1 MTAVWPFAAVCH
13 ISKCSTLIKSVSLQ
27 AGRCEPRLMEGDLV
41 VLINGRDISEHTH
54 DQVVMFIRA
63 SRESHSREL
72 ALLIRRRGAAL
83 SLRQPDVLL
92 ANHSHCVPGSG
103 RVAPLLQLPSAL
115 TLPDQSVTER
125 PRSSGSLEKVVTLE
139 ESMRQLER
147 GVQSGTLSF
156 HFEVFKIHAGEK
168 QRRGIYEFIY
178 KLEKNTSLFSAGL
191 RLARSVSSAV

>member
-1 MTAVWPFAAVCH
+1 MNNQY
-13 ISKCSTLIKSVSLQ
+13 STRDPDYWQQYGPLPSCFSEKTHRWVLCVHLIKTASLQ

-72 ALLIRRRGAAL
+72 ALLIRRRGML
-83 SLRQPDVLL
+83 SLCNPDVFL
-92 ANHSHCVPGSG
+92 ADYSHRVWRRTHWTCVPGPC

-115 TLPDQSVTER
+115 TLPDQSATEQLHS
-125 PRSSGSLEKVVTLE
+125 PGSLEKVVTLE

-147 GVQSGTLSF
+147 GTQSGTLSF
-156 HFEVFKIHAGEK
+156 HFEVFEIHSGAK
-168 QRRGIYEFIY
+168 QCRGI
-178 KLEKNTSLFSAGL
+178 
-191 RLARSVSSAV
+191 